1 MDDKSKAC
9 MLAYKK
15 LAVAIIDSAM
25 EDLKESS
32 PSASQFFGSDWFS
45 YLCKVAQVNNQKIRA
60 AAYRQPG
67 FITRTA
73 RRSLMAVSRAQAIA
87 SGRKR
92 NRRGKPFVKL
102 VAIPPNGEAF
112 DINGYTNA
120 AKILGCSSM
129 AIKYATEQGRP
140 CLGWRFKKRVEVSK

>member
-1 MDDKSKAC
+1 MDDRNKAC

-25 EDLKESS
+25 EDLDESS

-45 YLCKVAQVNNQKIRA
+45 YLCKVAQVNNQMIRA
-60 AAYRQPG
+60 VAYRQSG
-67 FITRTA
+67 FIPRNA
-73 RRSLMAVSRAQAIA
+73 RRSLMAVPRAQAIA

-92 NRRGKPFVKL
+92 KHQGRPFAKL
-102 VAIPPNGEAF
+102 VAIPPDGEPF
-112 DINGYTNA
+112 EINGYSNA

-129 AIKYATEQGRP
+129 AIKYATEQDRL
-140 CLGWRFKKRVEVSK
+140 CLGWRFKKRMEVTK